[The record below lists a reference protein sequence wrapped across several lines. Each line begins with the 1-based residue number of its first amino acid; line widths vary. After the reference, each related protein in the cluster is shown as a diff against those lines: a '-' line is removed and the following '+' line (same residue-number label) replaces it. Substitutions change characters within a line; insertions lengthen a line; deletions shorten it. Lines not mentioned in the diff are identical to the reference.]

1 MSNTTAL
8 IAPLT
13 IEFGQIRTVTSA
25 ERAIMRASI
34 DLRWYGMEH
43 PSANDWAN
51 NLEALTMAIFATTGE
66 TPADLLVR
74 LASKID
80 RAYARQEKESAA
92 MARRLGLTSN

>member
-1 MSNTTAL
+1 MLNTTITL

-13 IEFGQIRTVTSA
+13 IDYGQIRTVTSA

-43 PSANDWAN
+43 PSADDWAN
-51 NLEALTMAIFATTGE
+51 QLEALTMAIFVTTGE
-66 TPADLLVR
+66 TPEALLIR

-80 RAYARQEKESAA
+80 RAYTRQEKESAA
-92 MARRLGLTSN
+92 MAKRLGLK